1 MTEINNTTTSGAPRP
16 DSINKKYTYKII
28 SMMAY
33 LWGVPKRIFEYE
45 QESPQM
51 SIYEKLNQNK
61 HARIIRNLC
70 ILRTCI
76 MRNYKNISDVM
87 KFEFR
92 TILSLPEY
100 VPTEV
105 INQLTMDGVNIYSP
119 KYDLDQ
125 QLLEINSQ
133 ISNRINN
140 CKELFPIWINWLF
153 IKNTFI
159 IPKGLTKA
167 GLKEAMQTY
176 FANKSWYPYKV
187 FINWKPVDVGNIL
200 FNDGKF
206 VDLLYSWNHQK
217 FKDYSKVSDASSFVK
232 GGIYDFLTESR
243 RTVVVVD
250 CENSDPYKLSAML
263 NHLDAQSAAKISK
276 VLLFDDVH
284 TATAWHLL
292 DAYTD
297 LRVEH
302 ILIDRIKE
310 NKSLVDIRLTADAC
324 REFYRNSVDSFI
336 LESSDSDYW
345 GLISSIPEA
354 KFLVMMERSKCGPD
368 IKKALVDAEIFY
380 CYIDDFY
387 SGENDQMRMTAVVR
401 ELHRYL
407 EENFS
412 LNAKEMLMEA
422 LYATRVQMTE
432 NEKKQFYNR
441 YIKPMYL
448 EIAEDGKVSIHLRG
462 R

>member
-1 MTEINNTTTSGAPRP
+1 MTELNVNIPENNRP
-16 DSINKKYTYKII
+16 ESINKKYTYKIV
-28 SMMAY
+28 SMVAY
-33 LWGVPKRIFEYE
+33 LWGVPKRIFENE
-45 QESPQM
+45 LESPQM
-51 SIYEKLNQNK
+51 SIYEKLNKNK

-70 ILRTCI
+70 IIRTAI
-76 MRNYKNISDVM
+76 MRNYKNISDM
-87 KFEFR
+87 MTFEYR
-92 TILSLPEY
+92 SIISLSEY
-100 VPTEV
+100 VPTEA
-105 INQLTMDGVNIYSP
+105 INQLVMDGLSIYSP

-125 QLLEINSQ
+125 QLLEINAH
-133 ISNRINN
+133 IANRINN
-140 CKELFPIWINWLF
+140 CKEIFPIWINWSF
-153 IKNTFI
+153 IKNTFN
-159 IPKGLTKA
+159 IPMGLTKA
-167 GLKEAMQTY
+167 GLKEAMQKY
-176 FANKSWYPYKV
+176 FAHKKWYPYQM
-187 FINWKPVDVGNIL
+187 FINWSPADVGNML
-200 FNDGKF
+200 FHDGKF
-206 VDLLYSWNHQK
+206 VGLLYSWNHQK

-232 GGIYDFLTESR
+232 GGIYDFLAESR

-263 NHLDAQSAAKISK
+263 AHLDARSAAKISK
-276 VLLFDDVH
+276 ILLFDDVH

-297 LRVEH
+297 LKVEH

-336 LESSDSDYW
+336 LVSSDSDYW

-387 SGENDQMRMTAVVR
+387 SGENDQMRITAVVR
-401 ELHRYL
+401 ELHHYL
-407 EENFS
+407 DEHFS
-412 LNAKEMLMEA
+412 LNANEMLMSA
-422 LYATRVQMTE
+422 LHSTRVQMSETE
-432 NEKKQFYNR
+432 KQQFFNR

-448 EIAEDGKVSIHLRG
+448 EIAEDGTVSIHLRSK
-462 R
+462 